1 MQYTISDAGSYS
13 GTIGTLDLYRPYP
26 SRESL
31 VAAAAPLLGLDKSSV
46 AWVRGESYDDG
57 DCNEVTDW
65 YLYACHDDADNDSDG
80 STAVLV
86 AVAS

>member
-13 GTIGTLDLYRPYP
+13 GTIGTLDLYRPYS
-26 SRESL
+26 SREWL
-31 VAAAAPLLGLDKSSV
+31 VAAAAPLLGLDKDSAV
-46 AWVRGESYDDG
+46 WVRGESYDDG

-65 YLYACHDDADNDSDG
+65 YLYACQDDADADQDG
-80 STAVLV
+80 SAAVLV

>member
-31 VAAAAPLLGLDKSSV
+31 VAAAAPVLGLDKASV
-46 AWVRGESYDDG
+46 VWTRGESYDDG
-57 DCNEVTDW
+57 DCNEVTGW
-65 YLYACHDDADNDSDG
+65 YLYACQDDADADQDG
-80 STAVLV
+80 SAAVLV